1 MSEPEAKRV
10 KHDRV
15 KGIAPIKSQ
24 YLIEKSVEPTEVYH
38 DEDAESSGVVQRAGE
53 GSHPGASGGKK
64 KKARGQNKNRN
75 IQQHKE
81 TVKLCEGV
89 KDTKGSCRF
98 GETCRFEHDIS
109 KYIASKP
116 ADLSGMCPVFEAL
129 GFCPAGVKC
138 RWLSSHFENGQ
149 LTADNDAKRAAAA
162 ESNYEVNRVNAEMQ
176 HKLQRKQYDMSRS
189 ESYIGQMEQERKEKE
204 NENAEDKLDHVAAF
218 VEGRLKPTEK
228 KKLFYDR
235 AKVLSPL
242 TTVGNLPYRRLMKT
256 LGVDVTFSEMALS
269 LPLVQGS
276 KSEWALTRAHS
287 SEVGSFAVQIAAPKP
302 WHAIKATQVVSELAP
317 QTNEINLNCGC
328 PIDLLFRQGAGSAL
342 MDNPAKIMRITRGMN
357 VVSGDIP
364 VTIKIRTGTRDGH
377 PTAKNLVK
385 RLVDEQ
391 QVAAITIHGRSR
403 AQRYTKEAD
412 WEYVKDIATIVK
424 EERADKELKPW
435 ILGNGDVYSWEDW
448 YSHVEDAGVDTCMVA
463 RGALIKPWL
472 FEEIDS
478 KQYLDKSATE
488 RLEYLKQ
495 YANYGLEH
503 WGSDEYGVSLTRRYL
518 CEWMSFTHRYIP
530 VGILE
535 YLPPKLNDRPKPWQ
549 GRNEL
554 ETLLASGNYKDW
566 IKISEMFLGP
576 VAETFE
582 FEPKHKS
589 NAYAKPAESTENS
602 SAPVVPAA

>member
-1 MSEPEAKRV
+1 MSEPEAKKIKV
-10 KHDRV
+10 DRI
-15 KGIAPIKSQ
+15 KGITPIKPQ
-24 YLIEKSVEPTEVYH
+24 YLVEKTSQPAEVYN

-53 GSHPGASGGKK
+53 GSHPGAAGGKK
-64 KKARGQNKNRN
+64 KKNRGQNKNRS
-75 IQQHKE
+75 IQQHRE
-81 TVKLCEGV
+81 LVKLCEGV

-98 GETCRFEHDIS
+98 GETCRFEHDIQ
-109 KYIASKP
+109 KYIESKP
-116 ADLSGMCPVFEAL
+116 ADLPGMCPVFEAL
-129 GFCPAGVKC
+129 GYCPAGVKC
-138 RWLSSHFENGQ
+138 RWLSSHFDNGK
-149 LTADNDAKRAAAA
+149 LTPEDEDKRAAAA
-162 ESNYEVNRVNAEMQ
+162 AFNFEVNRVNAEMQ
-176 HKLQRKQYDMSRS
+176 HKLQRKHYDMSRS
-189 ESYIGQMEQERKEKE
+189 ESYIGQMEQERK
-204 NENAEDKLDHVAAF
+204 AREDANSEDRLDNVAAF
-218 VEGRLKPTEK
+218 VEGQLKPTEK
-228 KKLFYDR
+228 KRLNYHR

-287 SEVGSFAVQIAAPKP
+287 SEVGSFNVQIAAPKP

-364 VTIKIRTGTRDGH
+364 ITIKIRTGTRDGH

-412 WEYVKDIATIVK
+412 WEYIKEIATTVK
-424 EERADKELKPW
+424 EERADRELKPW
-435 ILGNGDVYSWEDW
+435 IIGNGDVYSWEDW

-463 RGALIKPWL
+463 RGALIKPWI

-478 KQYLDKSATE
+478 KQYLDKSASE

-535 YLPPKLNDRPKPWQ
+535 YLPPKLNDRPAPWQ
-549 GRNEL
+549 GRNEM
-554 ETLLASGNYKDW
+554 ETLLASNNYKDW
-566 IKISEMFLGP
+566 IKITEMFLGP
-576 VAETFE
+576 AADTFE

-589 NAYAKPAESTENS
+589 NSYAKNTKATATQATTS
-602 SAPVVPAA
+602 